1 MAERI
6 GLEPMDRYSRSRIS
20 NPLHYHSANAPNVL
34 VLYIKHF
41 SIASMKS
48 KKRHNLYFIT
58 VIDIKIFCI
67 TVLFTKKS
75 NNVLQNNYNCIVVCK
90 DI

>member
-41 SIASMKS
+41 SIASMKN
-48 KKRHNLYFIT
+48 KNGHKFYFIV

-67 TVLFTKKS
+67 TILPIKKE
-75 NNVLQNNYNCIVVCK
+75 
-90 DI
+90 